1 MTDTT
6 WTPTDEQVRI
16 ATEAME
22 DAALEFIG
30 RDRRVGPGDI
40 ARAAL
45 VAVGPHIA
53 AQALRDAA
61 EDFLYNAWDE
71 GYRSGISDERTAAS
85 LGRPAEPN
93 RNNPYREKGDD
104 R

>member
-16 ATEAME
+16 AAEAME

-61 EDFLYNAWDE
+61 SAVTSDIV
-71 GYRSGISDERTAAS
+71 SGRAGFADSWLHARADQIEKEA
-85 LGRPAEPN
+85 GR
-93 RNNPYREKGDD
+93 
-104 R
+104 